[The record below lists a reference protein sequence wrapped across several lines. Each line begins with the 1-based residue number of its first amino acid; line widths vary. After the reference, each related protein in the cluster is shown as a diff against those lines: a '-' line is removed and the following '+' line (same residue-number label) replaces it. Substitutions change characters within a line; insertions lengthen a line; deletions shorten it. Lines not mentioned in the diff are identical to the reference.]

1 MIAVA
6 ILPLVFMQSL
16 AQAPPVAKVEGQVV
30 SAMTGEPLKKA
41 SVRLQPNFARS
52 SDGSQ
57 PTVYTMTTDAVG
69 KFVIDGIAPGT
80 YILSA
85 TRTGFVGG
93 SYGAKSPGTNPTP
106 LKLDSG
112 QQLKDLTVT
121 LTPQA
126 MVFGRVVD
134 EDGEA
139 MPNARIT
146 TWRSGFQNGKKQLVQ
161 RGMAQSQADGTFVL
175 GSLTG
180 GRYFLSADAQNNT
193 NFNTVE
199 ERGPRAGSGH
209 DSYVTTYFPSAL
221 DTDAAAPLDLSAG
234 SEMRGVEI
242 RMRKSRVY
250 EVSGTVVNSAGVSLR
265 DEYLQLMLQ
274 PKGAQQDM
282 FRFDQNH
289 VAQVPPRT
297 LKFQFKNVQ
306 PGVYVVRTQWATV
319 TTRNAD
325 GDVVGQRQITGRME
339 ITVGDR
345 DLDNLTFAVTT
356 GVDLSGQFIME
367 GTPQPQ
373 QPQTAAA
380 SNDQKPMVS
389 LSPAQ
394 GPNMGNTN
402 AQARDDG
409 SFKIKG
415 IDQDVY
421 NVNVYGIPDTA
432 YVKSIS
438 FGGTDITG
446 KTLDLTSGSSA
457 ELKIVVSA
465 NGADV
470 SGVVHNADGQPVPSA
485 RIQVVDDNKKIV
497 KNATSDQNGNFKAS
511 GLAPGSYQVFVW
523 ESTGEGVIVDPD
535 FRKAFESKVA
545 RIKVSEK
552 SHESVDAKLISAADM
567 EVELAKIR

>member
-1 MIAVA
+1 
-6 ILPLVFMQSL
+6 
-16 AQAPPVAKVEGQVV
+16 
-30 SAMTGEPLKKA
+30 
-41 SVRLQPNFARS
+41 
-52 SDGSQ
+52 
-57 PTVYTMTTDAVG
+57 
-69 KFVIDGIAPGT
+69 
-80 YILSA
+80 
-85 TRTGFVGG
+85 
-93 SYGAKSPGTNPTP
+93 
-106 LKLDSG
+106 
-112 QQLKDLTVT
+112 
-121 LTPQA
+121 
-126 MVFGRVVD
+126 
-134 EDGEA
+134 
-139 MPNARIT
+139 
-146 TWRSGFQNGKKQLVQ
+146 
-161 RGMAQSQADGTFVL
+161 
-175 GSLTG
+175 
-180 GRYFLSADAQNNT
+180 
-193 NFNTVE
+193 
-199 ERGPRAGSGH
+199 
-209 DSYVTTYFPSAL
+209 
-221 DTDAAAPLDLSAG
+221 
-234 SEMRGVEI
+234 MRGVEI

-306 PGVYVVRTQWATV
+306 PGIYVVRTQWATV

-339 ITVGDR
+339 ITVSDR
-345 DLDNLTFAVTT
+345 DLDNLTFAVTS
-356 GVDLSGQFIME
+356 GVDISGQFIME
-367 GTPQPQ
+367 GTPPQ
-373 QPQTAAA
+373 QQQAAA
-380 SNDQKPMVS
+380 SSNDQRQMVF

-415 IDQDVY
+415 VDQDIF
-421 NVNVYGIPDTA
+421 NVNVNGIPDTA

-446 KTLDLTSGSSA
+446 KTLDLTSGSGG
-457 ELKIVVSA
+457 ELRIVVSG

-470 SGVVHNADGQPVPSA
+470 SGVVHNSDGQAVPGA

-535 FRKAFESKVA
+535 FRKAFESKA
-545 RIKVSEK
+545 ATIKLSEK
-552 SHESVDAKLISAADM
+552 SHETVDAKLISAADM
-567 EVELAKIR
+567 EVEYARKYDKLSR

>member
-1 MIAVA
+1 MIVIA
-6 ILPLVFMQSL
+6 ILPLMLVQS
-16 AQAPPVAKVEGQVV
+16 QAPPPARVEGQVI
-30 SAMTGEPLKKA
+30 SAATGEPLRKA
-41 SVRLQPNFARS
+41 SVRLQPNFSRLP
-52 SDGSQ
+52 DGSQ
-57 PTVYTMTTDAVG
+57 PTAYMMTSEEAG
-69 KFVIDGIAPGT
+69 KFAIEGIAPGIYT
-80 YILSA
+80 LSA
-85 TRTGFVGG
+85 TRTGFVAG
-93 SYGAKSPGTNPTP
+93 SYGAKSAGMNPTP
-106 LKLDSG
+106 LKIDAG
-112 QQLKDLTVT
+112 QQLKNLTIT

-126 MVFGRVVD
+126 MLFGRVVD

-139 MPNARIT
+139 MPDARIT

-161 RGMAQSQADGTFVL
+161 RGMAQAQADGTFVI
-175 GSLTG
+175 GNLTG
-180 GRYFLSADAQNNT
+180 GRYFLSADAQINMNG
-193 NFNTVE
+193 NMQEV
-199 ERGPRAGSGH
+199 RGPSTGAGH

-221 DTDAAAPLDLSAG
+221 DTSGAAPLDLSAG

-274 PKGAQQDM
+274 PKGVQQDM

-289 VAQVPPRT
+289 TAQVPPRT

-306 PGVYVVRTQWATV
+306 PGTYVVRTQWATV

-325 GDVVGQRQITGRME
+325 GDVIGQRQVTGRME

-345 DLDNLTFAVTT
+345 DVDNLVFAVTS
-356 GVDLSGQFIME
+356 GVDLTGQFVME
-367 GTPQPQ
+367 GDAPPPQPQ
-373 QPQTAAA
+373 TGATPE
-380 SNDQKPMVS
+380 NPRMMVF

-415 IDQDVY
+415 IDPDVF
-421 NVNVYGIPDTA
+421 NVNVNGIPDMA

-446 KTLDLTSGSSA
+446 KTLDLTSGA
-457 ELKIVVSA
+457 GGELKIVVSA
-465 NGADV
+465 NGADA

-485 RIQVVDDNKKIV
+485 RIQVIDDNKKV
-497 KNATSDQNGNFKAS
+497 AKGATSDQNGNFKVS

-523 ESTGEGVIVDPD
+523 ESTGEGVIVDAD
-535 FRKAFESKVA
+535 FRKAFESKA
-545 RIKVSEK
+545 TTIKVTEK